1 MNERQR
7 DLFLYLWSKRRTP
20 GQMKIALR
28 GAIIGGLGG
37 VLFALILASSGSVDT
52 GGYTGLSVII
62 PMIERAGKM
71 LVLSVGAF
79 GALGFILTNRIYAAQ
94 ETMYQNML
102 ASGASV
108 PDAKPQMQ
116 MSDRGPAL
124 AVAIAGGL
132 IALFIVI
139 LFVMYW

>member
-7 DLFLYLWSKRRTP
+7 DLFLYLWSRRRAP
-20 GQMKIALR
+20 GQMRLALR
-28 GAIIGGLGG
+28 GAIIGALGG
-37 VLFALILASSGSVDT
+37 VLFALMLASSGSVDT

-71 LVLSVGAF
+71 LFPSVGAF
-79 GALGFILTNRIYAAQ
+79 GALGFILTSRIYAAQ
-94 ETMYQNML
+94 ERMYQNML
-102 ASGASV
+102 AAGAQA
-108 PDAKPQMQ
+108 PAEKPQMQ